1 MYTSQIDNDFAQSIK
16 KGLGSSSQKRVDSK
30 YFYDTEGSVLFEEIC
45 RQPEYY
51 PWRVE
56 ASLIRQ
62 RSKKIIGM
70 FDDNF
75 ALIELGSGSSIKT
88 KILLQ
93 DLTLAQQRVYYFPI
107 DVSKE
112 ILYRATRELG
122 SEFPNLRVAGIPSEY
137 VEGVNRA
144 NKLISSNPQIPNR
157 KLIIFFGSS
166 IGNFE
171 PKDSISFLQQ
181 IGSKMDKNDMLVVGM
196 DLQKDRFILEE
207 AYNDSMGFTAKFN
220 LNLLTRINRELD
232 GNFNNH
238 HFVHHAFYNSELKRI
253 EMHLLST
260 QEQQVYVG
268 RLGESFGFQRGETIH
283 TENSYKYSLEDI
295 KGIAE
300 KCHFTLKTTFIDK
313 KNWFSLAVFSPV

>member
-1 MYTSQIDNDFAQSIK
+1 MYTSQIDHDFAQSIK
-16 KGLGSSSQKRVDSK
+16 KGLRSSQKRIESK
-30 YFYDTEGSVLFEEIC
+30 YFYDTEGSTLFEEIC

-62 RSKKIIGM
+62 HCKEIIGM
-70 FDDNF
+70 FDEDF

-88 KILLQ
+88 KILLE
-93 DLTLAQQRVYYFPI
+93 DLTLAQQCVYYFPI

-112 ILYRATRELG
+112 ILYKATRELG
-122 SEFPNLRVAGIPSEY
+122 LKFPNLRATGIPSEY
-137 VEGVNRA
+137 IEGVNRA
-144 NKLISSNPQIPNR
+144 NKLISSNPRIPNR

-181 IGSKMDKNDMLVVGM
+181 LRSKMDKKDMLVVGM

-232 GNFNNH
+232 GNFNH
-238 HFVHHAFYNSELKRI
+238 CHFIHHAFYNSELKRI

-268 RLGESFGFQRGETIH
+268 RLREAFEFQRGETVH
-283 TENSYKYSLEDI
+283 TENSYKYSFEDI

-300 KCHFTLKTTFIDK
+300 KCHFSLKTIFVDK
-313 KNWFSLAVFSPV
+313 KNWFSLAAFSSV